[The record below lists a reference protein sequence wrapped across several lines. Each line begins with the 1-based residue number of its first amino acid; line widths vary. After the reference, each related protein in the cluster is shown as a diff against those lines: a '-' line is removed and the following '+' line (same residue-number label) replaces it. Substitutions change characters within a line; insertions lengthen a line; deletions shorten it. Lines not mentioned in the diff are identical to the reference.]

1 MIAQIEPTELASA
14 LNDGRSLAMLD
25 VREPWEVQQAVI
37 AGSIN
42 VPMQSI
48 PQNLDAIRKLQ
59 SDGELVVICHHG
71 ARSMY
76 VAQFLQHQGFD
87 DLINLRGGIDAWS
100 RQVDPSVPIY

>member
-14 LNDGRSLAMLD
+14 LKSGRTLALLD

-42 VPMQSI
+42 MPMQSV
-48 PQNLDAIRKLQ
+48 PQSLEAIRKLQ
-59 SDGELVVICHHG
+59 SDAELVVICHHG

-100 RQVDPSVPIY
+100 RQVDPTVPIY